1 MAIEMTATE
10 TAVEI
15 TVTEMTGTTAT
26 ETVAEITAIE
36 MTATETVAEITAIE
50 MTAMDRV
57 ETADAEMTVTEK
69 KVCQRM
75 IFCLKPSQMQES
87 RNPEGTTRR
96 TTEEKMKKK
105 KI

>member
-1 MAIEMTATE
+1 MKSI
-10 TAVEI
+10 VE
-15 TVTEMTGTTAT
+15 
-26 ETVAEITAIE
+26 EIFG
-36 MTATETVAEITAIE
+36 EITAIE
-50 MTAMDRV
+50 MTAMDRG

-75 IFCLKPSQMQES
+75 IFCLKPSRMQES

>member
-1 MAIEMTATE
+1 M
-10 TAVEI
+10 EI
-15 TVTEMTGTTAT
+15 TVTETIGTTAT
-26 ETVAEITAIE
+26 ETATEITAIEMTE

>member
-1 MAIEMTATE
+1 MTVTE
-10 TAVEI
+10 TAAEK
-15 TVTEMTGTTAT
+15 TDKEKTAMNAT

-36 MTATETVAEITAIE
+36 MTATETAAEIMAIE

-75 IFCLKPSQMQES
+75 IFCLKPSRMQES
-87 RNPEGTTRR
+87 RSPEGTTRR